1 MGQAADELK
10 DAQEIKEDIERT
22 RDDMATTLDAIGEKV
37 SPKLNAE
44 RQVERLRQSGIEPK
58 QVAMAA
64 AGLLLA
70 VLLLRRRR
78 HRTDD

>member
-1 MGQAADELK
+1 VGQAADELR

-64 AGLLLA
+64 AGLLIA